1 MENTKSIF
9 SIQKLM
15 QLNETE
21 SALLEKCLL
30 PNGDEETNN
39 EKWAENGIKG
49 AKNFVEQSSGAINL
63 LLGRK

>member
-1 MENTKSIF
+1 
-9 SIQKLM
+9 M

-21 SALLEKCLL
+21 SALLKNCLL
-30 PNGDEETNN
+30 QNGDEETNN